1 MEFSNSRLKSIL
13 LVLVTQNTHQYV
25 SMSALSAKFK
35 VTTRTLRSDIKEIN
49 EQLVNYNISLKN
61 RRGKG
66 LYLSFNNS
74 DDLSKLKKDLKS
86 NGLEAQDSTYTS
98 RLRDFII
105 MILNGHNDID
115 EIIDTLF
122 ISDSTFDKYLNEARK
137 QLLNYDL
144 SLHKQGNTIEVHG
157 SEAEIRS
164 CIIDNLDN
172 KRNSKYVET
181 FTANEKLLFSDIDLG
196 SLTTKVVHFIDSI
209 GLELSDYNTKNLVIH
224 IALEIVRMQQGQ
236 NIIFNRDVP
245 KLGTERYNTTQ
256 KFLIGVFQE
265 YGLKLTKEEL
275 NYFIYHLAL
284 NYPQIIVE
292 TKKRESI
299 DDKAIDSAIIAFL
312 DLIKDRYVFNLLKDD
327 QLVDSLRKHLQ
338 LLLKIHRI
346 DGNRKNP
353 LLNVIISTFPLA
365 YEMTMV
371 GAPILEKQLSLT
383 LNEDEVSF
391 ITLHVGASMERMY
404 DNRWEKKNIALVCG
418 SGTATAEL
426 LKARLQAEFS
436 EYLNITGV
444 YSYYE
449 FQHKDLSHNDFII
462 STVPI
467 LNSKLPVIQVDL
479 SNFQKDSFE
488 LYQYLISI
496 SDENKI
502 IMNLFDSKL
511 IYLFDKKMTKKEIL
525 DQMIQDQEKYHY
537 VNADFGKNVFKRENM
552 YSTAIG
558 GGIAIPH
565 PIQYSAIQSKVSFAR
580 LVSPIKWDDKNQVK
594 YVFLLSINKDDYPRV
609 QQLFTLLVDL
619 QSNTKFRKLIDKCKT
634 IEETKDVLR
643 TIIQEKHYGK

>member
-1 MEFSNSRLKSIL
+1 MQFSNSRLKSIL
-13 LVLVTQNTHQYV
+13 LVLVTQNEHQYI

-35 VTTRTLRSDIKEIN
+35 VTTRTLRSDVKEIN
-49 EQLVNYNISLKN
+49 EQLSNYGICLKN
-61 RRGKG
+61 KRGKG
-66 LYLSFNNS
+66 LFLDF
-74 DDLSKLKKDLKS
+74 DDSANLAKLKKDLKDE
-86 NGLEAQDSTYTS
+86 GLENTDSTYDS
-98 RLRDFII
+98 RLRDFILL
-105 MILNGHNDID
+105 ILNGHNNID

-122 ISDSTFDKYLNEARK
+122 ISDSTFDKYLNDARK
-137 QLLNYDL
+137 QLSTYDL
-144 SLHKQGNTIEVHG
+144 NLHKQGNEIKVNG

-164 CIIDNLDN
+164 CIIDNLDD
-172 KRNSKYVET
+172 KRNSRYVET
-181 FTANEKLLFSDIDLG
+181 FTINEKLLFSDIDLFD
-196 SLTTKVVHFIDSI
+196 LTTKVVHFIDSL
-209 GLELSDYNTKNLVIH
+209 GLELLDYNTKNIVIH
-224 IALEIVRMQQGQ
+224 IALGIIRIQQAQ
-236 NIIFNRDVP
+236 NIVFNRDVP
-245 KLGTERYNTTQ
+245 KLYTKCYDATK
-256 KFLIGVFQE
+256 KFLTDIFEE
-265 YGLKLTKEEL
+265 YNLNLTKEEL
-275 NYFIYHLAL
+275 DYFIYHLAL

-292 TKKRESI
+292 TEKSESI
-299 DDKAIDSAIIAFL
+299 NEKAIDRAIIAFL
-312 DLIKDRYVFNLLKDD
+312 DRIKDRYVFNLLKDD
-327 QLVDSLRKHLQ
+327 QLVDSLRKHLL
-338 LLLKIHRI
+338 LLLKVYRI

-383 LNEDEVSF
+383 LNEDEISF

-404 DNRWEKKNIALVCG
+404 DNRCEKKNVALVCG

-426 LKARLQAEFS
+426 LRARLQAEFS

-467 LNSKLPVIQVDL
+467 LNSKLPVIQIDL

-488 LYQYLISI
+488 LYQYLVSI

-511 IYLFDKKMTKKEIL
+511 IYLFNKKMTKKEVL
-525 DQMIQDQEKYHY
+525 DLMIEDQEKYHY
-537 VNADFGKNVFKRENM
+537 VNAEFGKNVFKRESM

-565 PIQYSAIQSKVSFAR
+565 PIEYSAIQSKVSFAR
-580 LVSPIKWDDKNQVK
+580 LESPIKWDNKNQIK
-594 YVFLLSINKDDYPRV
+594 YVFLLSINKDDYPHV
-609 QQLFTLLVDL
+609 QQLFTLLVEL
-619 QSNTKFRKLIDKCKT
+619 QSNTRFRKLIDKCKT

>member
-1 MEFSNSRLKSIL
+1 MQFSNSRLKPIL
-13 LVLVTQNTHQYV
+13 LILVTQNEHQYI
-25 SMSALSAKFK
+25 SMSALSAKLK
-35 VTTRTLRSDIKEIN
+35 VTTRTLRSDVKEIN
-49 EQLVNYNISLKN
+49 EQLLNYGICIKN
-61 RRGKG
+61 KRGKG
-66 LYLSFNNS
+66 LFLDVDTPGN
-74 DDLSKLKKDLKS
+74 LAKLKKDLKDD
-86 NGLEAQDSTYTS
+86 GLENSDNTYNS
-98 RLRDFII
+98 RLRDFILL
-105 MILNGHNDID
+105 ILNGYHNID

-122 ISDSTFDKYLNEARK
+122 ISDSTFDKYLNDARK
-137 QLLNYDL
+137 QLSTYDL
-144 SLHKQGNTIEVHG
+144 NLHKNGNEIKVQG
-157 SEAEIRS
+157 SETEIRS
-164 CIIDNLDN
+164 CIIDNLDD

-181 FTANEKLLFSDIDLG
+181 FTIKEKSLFSDVNLFDL
-196 SLTTKVVHFIDSI
+196 TNKVVNFIDSL
-209 GLELSDYNTKNLVIH
+209 GLELLDYNTKNIVIH
-224 IALEIVRMQQGQ
+224 IALGIIRTKQSK

-245 KLGTERYNTTQ
+245 KLNTKCYDATKRFLTDIFKEYN
-256 KFLIGVFQE
+256 LA
-265 YGLKLTKEEL
+265 LTKEEL
-275 NYFIYHLAL
+275 DYFIYHLAL

-292 TKKRESI
+292 TEKRESI
-299 DDKAIDSAIIAFL
+299 NEKAIDRAIIAFL

-327 QLVDSLRKHLQ
+327 QLIDNLRKHLL
-338 LLLKIHRI
+338 LLLKVYRI

-383 LNEDEVSF
+383 LNEDEISY

-404 DNRWEKKNIALVCG
+404 DNRSEKKNVALVCG

-426 LKARLQAEFS
+426 LRARLQAEFS

-449 FQHKDLSHNDFII
+449 FQHKALSHNDFII

-467 LNSKLPVIQVDL
+467 LNSELPVIQIDL

-488 LYQYLISI
+488 LYQYLVSI
-496 SDENKI
+496 SNENKM

-511 IYLFDKKMTKKEIL
+511 IYLLNKKMTKKEVL
-525 DQMIQDQEKYHY
+525 NLMIKDQEKYHY
-537 VNADFGKNVFKRENM
+537 VNAEFGKNVFKREAM

-565 PIQYSAIQSKVSFAR
+565 PIEYSAIQSKVSFAR
-580 LVSPIKWDDKNQVK
+580 LESPIKWDNKNQIK
-594 YVFLLSINKDDYPRV
+594 YIFLLSINKDDYPHV
-609 QQLFTLLVDL
+609 QQLFALLVEL

-643 TIIQEKHYGK
+643 TIIQENYYGK